1 MAKSRITVGSSRAS
15 ATILGADTL
24 ADRAIRHATKAAR
37 EPMEGAMRVL
47 YAGVKREWPRP
58 TKQNRTGNKRRAGK
72 GFNDPGWTSTG
83 NSLKRWRW
91 STRVNVRIGS
101 VQGIPN
107 ATGTITVSLTNDS
120 MRRGGRYAFMARYP
134 FPNNRKFYWRELA
147 LKPARKM
154 GRKMIRD
161 MANEMAKKLKGGR

>member
-15 ATILGADTL
+15 ATVVGADTL
-24 ADRAIRHATKAAR
+24 LERAIKHATKAAR

-58 TKQNRTGNKRRAGK
+58 TKQNRTGNKRRQGK

-91 STRVNVRIGS
+91 STRLNVRNGS
-101 VQGIPN
+101 
-107 ATGTITVSLTNDS
+107 GTIIVSLTNDS
-120 MRRGGRYAFMARYP
+120 TRRGARYAFMARYP
-134 FPNNRKFYWRELA
+134 YPNNRKFYWRELA

-161 MANEMAKKLKGGR
+161 MAKEMADKLKGGQ

>member
-58 TKQNRTGNKRRAGK
+58 TKQNRTGNKRRQGK

-91 STRVNVRIGS
+91 STRLNVRNGS
-101 VQGIPN
+101 
-107 ATGTITVSLTNDS
+107 GTIIVSLTNDS
-120 MRRGGRYAFMARYP
+120 TRRGGRYAFMARYP
-134 FPNNRKFYWRELA
+134 YPNNRKFYWRELA